1 MKFNKR
7 HAKKHQSGAILLIAM
22 IFMLIFAAIAAASLS
37 GTLSA
42 SKSITNMQWRN
53 EAIAVANDALNK
65 ILSGTRFATDPN
77 GLVANVNAANA
88 VSADLS
94 GSGIAVYLAYDM
106 NSDGENDIRITFPE
120 VTFDGTAKTGPR
132 CVKKAIVK
140 MSTLSTTSPA
150 DTGCFGTS
158 LSDSTG
164 LGSVDVNGNVTTSV
178 GSQSICANTEW
189 MIPVHA
195 QDDVTTT
202 SVDVMTGVS
211 VRVLRT
217 DAENACD

>member
-1 MKFNKR
+1 MRLNTG

-37 GTLSA
+37 STLSA

-53 EAIAVANDALNK
+53 EAIAVANEALNK
-65 ILSGTRFATDPN
+65 ILSGTRFATDPD
-77 GLVANVNAANA
+77 GLVADVNASGA

-94 GSGIAVYLAYDM
+94 GSGTATELAVDM
-106 NSDGENDIRITFPE
+106 NGDDVNDIRITFPA
-120 VTFDGTAKTGPR
+120 VIFDGTSKTGPR
-132 CVKKAIVK
+132 CVKRAVVK
-140 MSTLSTTSPA
+140 MSTLSTTAPA